1 MAGVDGAPQ
10 TKGSRAWLGRL
21 IALVVLASAIGLA
34 VWTIYVLDRRPRT
47 HDAHLF
53 AYSSGIAPEVSGQI
67 VALHVTNN
75 QRVKKDQPLVDID
88 SEPFELRVR
97 QARAQVAA
105 LKAQISL
112 TGRQVTS
119 QKSGA
124 DAAATQINQARA
136 QHELAQ
142 DTLRRLE
149 PLLGKGY
156 VTTQQIDEARTNERN
171 TATALTVATQH
182 ATQAR
187 QAVGDTET
195 LIAQLAGAEA
205 TLALAERDLRLVT
218 VRAPFDGTVVGLQ
231 IANGAYAVTGHTLF
245 TMIKDDAW
253 YAIADFRETEL
264 PQIAVGDSATV
275 WVMGADDRPIR
286 GHVESIGAGVQPDDR
301 DGPGLPQVGRTLTWV
316 VVAQRFPVWVRLDD
330 PPPQLT
336 RIGATIS
343 VRVQHGEHSSTR

>member
-1 MAGVDGAPQ
+1 MKDRIPW
-10 TKGSRAWLGRL
+10 RGRL
-21 IALVVLASAIGLA
+21 VAFVVLASAIGLTI
-34 VWTIYVLDRRPRT
+34 WTLYVLDRRPRT

-53 AYSSGIAPEVSGQI
+53 AYSAGIAPEVSGHI
-67 VALHVTNN
+67 VALQVTNN
-75 QRVKKDQPLVDID
+75 QRVVKDQPLVDIEV
-88 SEPFELRVR
+88 EPFELRVR

-124 DAAATQINQARA
+124 DAAASQINQARA

-149 PLLGKGY
+149 PMLEKGY

-182 ATQAR
+182 ASQAR
-187 QAVGDTET
+187 QAVGDTES
-195 LIAQLAGAEA
+195 LIAQLTGAEA
-205 TLALAERDLRLVT
+205 TQALAERDLRMAT
-218 VRAPFDGTVVGLQ
+218 VRAPFDGSVVGLQ
-231 IANGAYAVTGHTLF
+231 IANGAFAVTGHTLF

-264 PQIAVGDSATV
+264 PQIAVGDDATV
-275 WVMGADDRPIR
+275 WVMGAEERPIR
-286 GHVESIGAGVQPDDR
+286 GHVESIGTGVQPDDR
-301 DGPGLPQVGRTLTWV
+301 DGPGLPVVGRTLSWV
-316 VVAQRFPVWVRLDD
+316 VVAQRFPVWVRLDN
-330 PPPQLT
+330 PPPQLM
-336 RIGATIS
+336 RIGATVS
-343 VRVQHGEHSSTR
+343 VRVQHGSNR